1 MTMAEKAT
9 LIALIESAKATMD
22 MLFSTKAEVMKV
34 FRNEPNEIQQEI
46 LDIIEWEMRLEWY
59 IQIRSVRSLG
69 ISMNKVSLDK
79 KNIYTSS
86 MIYFLDL
93 ID

>member
-46 LDIIEWEMRLEWY
+46 LDIIE
-59 IQIRSVRSLG
+59 
-69 ISMNKVSLDK
+69 
-79 KNIYTSS
+79 
-86 MIYFLDL
+86 
-93 ID
+93 